1 MSNDKKQL
9 LFGLTTTPK
18 SNWRDKVAEIKE
30 LGLKEI
36 ALLPTCLS
44 YEERQDLY
52 KLLETSGVVNI
63 PYVHLRQDFFSEE
76 LDYLME
82 RFKTKIFSCHANPEH
97 LVLLDSLARYAS
109 LIYVENGDLR
119 KDLFFNKDTFTKH
132 QAIGVCLDLAHYQN
146 TKDTDKPG
154 YRRLLSV
161 LADLPIGVN
170 HISGYK
176 HDIFNALI
184 GKREDSHW
192 ISSLKDL
199 EYLKT
204 VPLNYFS
211 KYIVLEVENS
221 LLEQQEIMKYL
232 KLILANIL

>member
-36 ALLPTCLS
+36 ALLPTYLT
-44 YEERQDLY
+44 YEERQELY
-52 KLLETSGVVNI
+52 GLLENSGVVNI
-63 PYVHLRQDFFSEE
+63 PYVHLRQDFVSQE

-97 LVLLDSLARYAS
+97 LVMLDSLARYAS

-132 QAIGVCLDLAHYQN
+132 QVIGVCLDLAHYQN

-154 YRRLLSV
+154 YKRLVSI

-176 HDIFNALI
+176 HSLFNTLFN
-184 GKREDSHW
+184 KRGDSHW
-192 ISSLKDL
+192 IGSLKDL

-204 VPLNYFS
+204 VPPNYFS

-221 LLEQQEIMKYL
+221 LFEQQEIMKYL
-232 KLILANIL
+232 KLVLAKIL